1 MLLGR
6 VHGAIVITALAL
18 LLTSFESSAQST
30 SNKYQ
35 TWENPDQPTS
45 QGSSDPRVQELLDEL
60 TALVDEADRARA
72 ADPRFLE
79 DLRDLIRGY
88 DWPWRV
94 EILNEDFSDG
104 RVASSPKWN
113 IVTGDFRAEH
123 GIGLRS
129 VIQAQSKAQKQSSGN
144 QDDLAAQLLNQLLKQ
159 ATQNQDS
166 QTQTAPQSALIHVA
180 TPISNAFAVD
190 TAISA
195 KQANGHYEID
205 IYQREPRA
213 AGYRLA
219 YSPGARPALELLRV
233 GSRGTAV
240 IDAFHDP
247 IVLDDDTPHTLQWTR
262 DDQGEM
268 VVSFDG
274 TEVIRATDRS
284 FRDSFDGPAFSNHGG
299 DFSVRHV
306 KVAGMP

>member
-180 TPISNAFAVD
+180 TPISKIPQSVRNKP
-190 TAISA
+190 TATRKSTSVWR
-195 KQANGHYEID
+195 D
-205 IYQREPRA
+205 VYQREPRA
-213 AGYRLA
+213 ACTY
-219 YSPGARPALELLRV
+219 
-233 GSRGTAV
+233 GTL
-240 IDAFHDP
+240 H
-247 IVLDDDTPHTLQWTR
+247 
-262 DDQGEM
+262 
-268 VVSFDG
+268 
-274 TEVIRATDRS
+274 
-284 FRDSFDGPAFSNHGG
+284 
-299 DFSVRHV
+299 
-306 KVAGMP
+306 

>member
-1 MLLGR
+1 MLFGR
-6 VHGAIVITALAL
+6 IQEAIAIAGLAL
-18 LLTSFESSAQST
+18 LLASIDAPAQST
-30 SNKYQ
+30 SSKYQ
-35 TWENPDQPTS
+35 TWENPDQPAS
-45 QGSSDPRVQELLDEL
+45 HGSGDPRAQELLDEL
-60 TALVDEADRARA
+60 AALVDEADRARA

-94 EILNEDFSDG
+94 EILDEDFSDG
-104 RVASSPKWN
+104 RVASSPKWT

-123 GIGLRS
+123 GIGLHS
-129 VIQAQSKAQKQSSGN
+129 VIRAQSTAQKQSSGN

-166 QTQTAPQSALIHVA
+166 QAQTAPQSALIHVA

-195 KQANGHYEID
+195 KQANGHYEIE

-219 YSPGARPALELLRV
+219 YSPGGRPGLELLRV
-233 GSRGTAV
+233 GSRGTSV
-240 IDAFHDP
+240 IDAFHDA
-247 IVLDDDTPHTLQWTR
+247 IVLDDDSPHTLQWTR

-284 FRDSFDGPAFSNHGG
+284 FRDPFDGLAFSNHGG

>member
-6 VHGAIVITALAL
+6 VHGAIAIAALAL
-18 LLTSFESSAQST
+18 LLTSIESSAQST

-35 TWENPDQPTS
+35 TWDNPDQPTS
-45 QGSSDPRVQELLDEL
+45 QGSGDPRVQELLDEL

-94 EILNEDFSDG
+94 EILNEDFTDG
-104 RVASSPKWN
+104 RVAGSPKWN
-113 IVTGDFRAEH
+113 IVTGDFRAEY

-129 VIQAQSKAQKQSSGN
+129 VIRAQSKAQKRSSGN

-166 QTQTAPQSALIHVA
+166 QSQTAPQSALIHVA

-195 KQANGHYEID
+195 KQATGHYEIE

-213 AGYRLA
+213 SGYRLA
-219 YSPGARPALELLRV
+219 YSPGARAALELLRV

-240 IDAFHDP
+240 IDAFHNP
-247 IVLDDDTPHTLQWTR
+247 MCSMTIPR
-262 DDQGEM
+262 
-268 VVSFDG
+268 
-274 TEVIRATDRS
+274 IPCN
-284 FRDSFDGPAFSNHGG
+284 GPAMTRG
-299 DFSVRHV
+299 
-306 KVAGMP
+306 KWW

>member
-1 MLLGR
+1 MLFDRVQGTIAIACLG
-6 VHGAIVITALAL
+6 LS
-18 LLTSFESSAQST
+18 LTGVDVSAQST
-30 SNKYQ
+30 TTKYQ
-35 TWENPDQPTS
+35 TWENPDQST
-45 QGSSDPRVQELLDEL
+45 GHGLRDPQLQELLDAL
-60 TALVDEADRARA
+60 AVLVDEADRARA

-88 DWPWRV
+88 DWPWQV
-94 EILNEDFSDG
+94 EILDEDFSDG
-104 RVASSPKWN
+104 RVADSPKWT
-113 IVTGDFRAEH
+113 IVTGEFRAEY
-123 GIGLRS
+123 GVGLRS
-129 VIQAQSKAQKQSSGN
+129 VIASRNTTQQQSSGN
-144 QDDLAAQLLNQLLKQ
+144 DDDLAAQLLNQLLKQ
-159 ATQNQDS
+159 ATQSQGS
-166 QTQTAPQSALIHVA
+166 QTQAGPQSALIHVA
-180 TPISNAFAVD
+180 TPISNAFAID

-195 KQANGHYEID
+195 KQSTGNYEIE

-219 YSPGARPALELLRV
+219 YNPGARPSLELLRV

-240 IDAFHDP
+240 IDAFHDA
-247 IVLDDDTPHTLQWTR
+247 ILLQDDSAHTLQWTR

-274 TEVIRATDRS
+274 TEVIRAIDRG
-284 FRDSFDGPAFSNHGG
+284 FRDPFDGLAFTNRGG